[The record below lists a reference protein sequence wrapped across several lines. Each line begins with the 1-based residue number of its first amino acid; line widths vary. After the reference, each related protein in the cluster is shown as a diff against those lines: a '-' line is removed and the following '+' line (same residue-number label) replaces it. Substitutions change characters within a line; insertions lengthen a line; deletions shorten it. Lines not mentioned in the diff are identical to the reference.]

1 MEYCVSTRNRGWT
14 LKPKRTRD
22 GKSKDFECRIAGK
35 ADSDHGKCPVASK
48 SVSGYTV
55 FLEGCPVTGKSG
67 MQKTVALSVTES
79 ELNSGVS
86 CAQDMLYIM
95 RLLESMDFLK
105 VKKPMILE
113 IDNKGAVDI
122 SNNWSAGGRTRHIK
136 MDFLRDLKEEGIIKV
151 IWIAGT
157 ENGED
162 LFTEN
167 LAGPAFNKH
176 GSVYY
181 GKDEYYIWE

>member
-35 ADSDHGKCPVASK
+35 ADSDHGKCPVTSK
-48 SVSGYTV
+48 SLSGYTA

-86 CAQDMLYIM
+86 CAQDMLYT
-95 RLLESMDFLK
+95 LESMDLI
-105 VKKPMILE
+105 VEKPMILE
-113 IDNKGAVDI
+113 IDNKGAVDN
-122 SNNWSAGGRTRHIK
+122 SNNWSAGGRTGHIK
-136 MDFLRDLKEEGIIKV
+136 MNFLRDLKEEGIIEV

-157 ENGED
+157 ENEAD
-162 LFTEN
+162 LFTKD
-167 LAGPAFNKH
+167 LAGPAFNRH

-181 GKDEYYIWE
+181 GKDE